1 MILPEFFLGNNKAM
15 FKKLS
20 IIALSLLL
28 TACLYRP
35 NMQQGNVVTS
45 DMRSQVKVGMTQ
57 EQVRYLLGTPVLVN
71 TFDPNRWD
79 YVYTFRHGSD
89 PMIKQNVSLI
99 FSNGI
104 LQKIDS
110 TPLVKIP
117 PLE

>member
-1 MILPEFFLGNNKAM
+1 ML
-15 FKKLS
+15 KKLT

-35 NMQQGNVVTS
+35 NVQQGNVVTP
-45 DMRSQVKVGMTQ
+45 DMLAQVKVGMTQ
-57 EQVRYLLGTPVLVN
+57 DQVRYILGSPLLVN

-89 PMIKQNVSLI
+89 PMLKQNVELI

-104 LQKIDS
+104 LKKIDS
-110 TPLVKIP
+110 TPLVKMP
-117 PLE
+117 TPE